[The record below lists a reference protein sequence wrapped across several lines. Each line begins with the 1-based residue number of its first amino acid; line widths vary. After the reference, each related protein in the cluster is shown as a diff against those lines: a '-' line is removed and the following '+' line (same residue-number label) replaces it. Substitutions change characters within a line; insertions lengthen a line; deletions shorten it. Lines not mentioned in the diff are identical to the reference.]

1 MPCCGVPILYHFRA
15 IAALQRG
22 RPIVESHRAFNRAL
36 HGVWP
41 STRLRGV
48 KPAKFSVKSKMI
60 FTAGQLLFVCIR
72 RWPRR
77 DGQEQLRPRGMRD
90 RIEIGRPFDRGRR
103 AYDAM
108 SFRPRRCGSVSCCRP
123 FWVLVVAAVLI
134 GGRSILGPY
143 CEGDGA
149 KPSMHTAGVLSCLL
163 CRTALSAVTCLRQ

>member
-1 MPCCGVPILYHFRA
+1 MPCCRVPILYHFVA

-22 RPIVESHRAFNRAL
+22 RGRRIVESHRAYNCAL
-36 HGVWP
+36 CCIWRG
-41 STRLRGV
+41 TRLRGA

-108 SFRPRRCGSVSCCRP
+108 SFRPRRCSSVSCCRS
-123 FWVLVVAAVLI
+123 FSVLVVVAAVLI
-134 GGRSILGPY
+134 GCRSIVGPILQNAMAHAV
-143 CEGDGA
+143 DGSIVFTMPDSTFL
-149 KPSMHTAGVLSCLL
+149 PSP
-163 CRTALSAVTCLRQ
+163 RLRQ